1 MNRYT
6 VRGEVSG
13 VRDTIKRKDR
23 QKGKA
28 SVKYTSKVEGEEHL
42 EIYER

>member
-6 VRGEVSG
+6 VHGEVSG
-13 VRDTIKRKDR
+13 VRDTSKRKDT

-28 SVKYTSKVEGEEHL
+28 GVKYTSKVEGEEHL
-42 EIYER
+42 EIFER